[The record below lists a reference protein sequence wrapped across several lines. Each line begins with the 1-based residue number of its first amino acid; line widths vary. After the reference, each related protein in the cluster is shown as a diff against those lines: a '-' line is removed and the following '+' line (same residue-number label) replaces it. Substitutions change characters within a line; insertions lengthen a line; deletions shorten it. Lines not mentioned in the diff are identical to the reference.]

1 MPLATAPVIL
11 LILIIM
17 QTLNLC
23 VITWLLS
30 PTSWFAF
37 ILFLIFV
44 GGLIILFIY
53 ITSLASNE
61 IFISRIIKINPY
73 RYLFLLWMGAQFLL
87 MGSHLPLPLPSLS
100 QTTPLF
106 ESAVSPLT
114 LVVIIYLLVTLVV
127 AVKISRKLE
136 GPIRNAMKIK

>member
-1 MPLATAPVIL
+1 M
-11 LILIIM
+11 
-17 QTLNLC
+17 
-23 VITWLLS
+23 
-30 PTSWFAF
+30 
-37 ILFLIFV
+37 

-87 MGSHLPLPLPSLS
+87 MGSHLSSPLPSVS

-106 ESAVSPLT
+106 ESAVSFLT